1 MLLLLRQGFDAV
13 SDYQSLHSRIHRIR
27 IQIRLPSEPDSVLP
41 DGLAAGWQGPT
52 VQLAAVLQPVADAF
66 AAAAA
71 FAFAFAA
78 FAASAASAAVVEQPG
93 QLVAFVQVP
102 EKQEPAAQ
110 QHRVVPASYPHSG

>member
-1 MLLLLRQGFDAV
+1 MLLLQGQGSAAV
-13 SDYQSLHSRIHRIR
+13 SDYQSLHIRIHRIR
-27 IQIRLPSEPDSVLP
+27 IRLPTELASVLP
-41 DGLAAGWQGPT
+41 NRPAADWQGPIA
-52 VQLAAVLQPVADAF
+52 QLAAVLQPVADAF
-66 AAAAA
+66 AAAAAFA

-102 EKQEPAAQ
+102 EKQEAAAQ